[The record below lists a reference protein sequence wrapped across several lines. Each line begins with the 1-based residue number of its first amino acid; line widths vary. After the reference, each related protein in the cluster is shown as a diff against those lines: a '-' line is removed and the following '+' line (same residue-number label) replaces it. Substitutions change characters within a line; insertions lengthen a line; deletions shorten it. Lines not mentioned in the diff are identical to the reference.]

1 MCSVSLMPVFNH
13 LCKVRCWMLNT
24 VYLTVYLS
32 FQVLCLLL
40 NSLLL
45 ILKMNLKD
53 YVQNLTESE
62 WKVSETCV
70 LASLNRAKEIWK
82 VMQGKWL
89 HQYFRL
95 FLCKKLK
102 GFSLSWRT
110 PNGILLHRYWWNT
123 RIFPLTKKSYLHRA
137 QWKYYFY
144 LSRVRILV
152 SPWLLTW
159 LANYKRASRSGT
171 RPVLLLL

>member
-13 LCKVRCWMLNT
+13 LCKVSCWMLNT
-24 VYLTVYLS
+24 VYLIVYLS

-70 LASLNRAKEIWK
+70 LASLNRAKEIWR
-82 VMQGKWL
+82 VMQGNGCTSIL
-89 HQYFRL
+89 
-95 FLCKKLK
+95 
-102 GFSLSWRT
+102 GFFKVKSW
-110 PNGILLHRYWWNT
+110 
-123 RIFPLTKKSYLHRA
+123 K
-137 QWKYYFY
+137 
-144 LSRVRILV
+144 VLV
-152 SPWLLTW
+152 FHAGHLIVLYCIDTDEMP
-159 LANYKRASRSGT
+159 GFF
-171 RPVLLLL
+171 LLLKSHIFTARSKNAIFIFLVWGYWCRHGY

>member
-1 MCSVSLMPVFNH
+1 MYSVSLMPVFNH

-62 WKVSETCV
+62 WKVSEACV

-82 VMQGKWL
+82 VMQGNGCTSIL
-89 HQYFRL
+89 GF
-95 FLCKKLK
+95 FLSKKLK
-102 GFSLSWRT
+102 GFSFSCRT
-110 PNGILLHRYWWNT
+110 PNCILLYRYWWDA
-123 RIFPLTKKSYLHRA
+123 RIFSFTKKSYLHRA
-137 QWKYYFY
+137 Q
-144 LSRVRILV
+144 
-152 SPWLLTW
+152 
-159 LANYKRASRSGT
+159 
-171 RPVLLLL
+171 